1 MRSPPQLSD
10 DAIDRLF
17 SALTLR
23 YGTPFLDRW
32 RDLDLTAV
40 KLDWALDL
48 ACFAANLQA
57 IRYGLDHLPEK
68 PPTVMEFKRLC
79 HAMPQT
85 VETVSYRGSV
95 RSPTADERDALRR
108 LSADIKAKSMFAKP
122 GRQWAADLLRNDRE
136 GWHGNEPFRGTL
148 TSLSMARDAL
158 REPSS
163 TEETQP

>member
-1 MRSPPQLSD
+1 MRSHPQLSD

-32 RDLDLTAV
+32 RDLDLAAV

-48 ACFAANLQA
+48 ACFAGNLQS

-79 HAMPQT
+79 HSMPAA
-85 VETVSYRGSV
+85 VASVSYSGNV
-95 RSPTADERDALRR
+95 RAPTQAERDALRR
-108 LSADIKAKSMFAKP
+108 LSADIKANAIFARP
-122 GRQWAADLLRNDRE
+122 GRNWARTVVDRHASGE
-136 GWHGNEPFRGTL
+136 HASTPVAL
-148 TSLSMARDAL
+148 AMARDAL
-158 REPSS
+158 REP
-163 TEETQP
+163 TFTPEEQ

>member
-32 RDLDLTAV
+32 RDLDLGAV

-48 ACFAANLQA
+48 SCFAGNLQA

-79 HAMPQT
+79 HSMPQT
-85 VETVSYRGSV
+85 VEAVRYSGNVRG
-95 RSPTADERDALRR
+95 PTPEERDALRA
-108 LSADIKAKSMFAKP
+108 LSADIKANAIFARP
-122 GRQWAADLLRNDRE
+122 GRQWAADLIRDDSA
-136 GWHGNEPFRGTL
+136 GWRGNEPFRGTL
-148 TSLSMARDAL
+148 TSLAMARDVQ
-158 REPSS
+158 RGPDFS
-163 TEETQP
+163 EEQ